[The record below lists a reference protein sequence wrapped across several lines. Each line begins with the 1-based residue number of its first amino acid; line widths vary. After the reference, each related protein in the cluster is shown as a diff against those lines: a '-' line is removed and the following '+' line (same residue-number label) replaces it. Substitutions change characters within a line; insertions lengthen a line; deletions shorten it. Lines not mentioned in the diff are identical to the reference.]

1 MKLGIKI
8 AYAFIAVILAC
19 SVGAGAAVAQP
30 REGEPGYKANEA
42 IQACRDWIKSTYGDG
57 PDPAEA
63 DDLGG
68 RITNALREV
77 ECNAF
82 GAVSHP
88 LDAAQG
94 IAESTSQYWKDPVG
108 KLAKAVMEGNAEAFQ
123 TVMTFWI
130 DFSIDKNV
138 MDSSINGVKNIVLGL
153 AALGLIA
160 SLVVGGARIAA
171 SRRYGLVDSVE
182 STGSVLGRYLIFSLL
197 VPAMVTSTLSASD
210 ILARWILTS
219 FGATS
224 EQEVF
229 GSIELSET
237 TAGPVL
243 MLILTGIAF
252 AGSCMQILSLA
263 IRILLLPIVVG
274 LAPVFAAVSETER
287 GKQGLDHLLSWMIA
301 AILFKPISALLYVVM
316 FWLVGAL
323 GHTGDSITSTIM
335 IVLLVGVAG
344 MCGPALVRTVTPVVA
359 QAGGGGAAPMLSGAA
374 AATGATLGAAAGLI
388 SGGGAG
394 AAAGASMG
402 RGAAPGGGNETSST
416 RSGPLGSSPS
426 ATTSGGGGGG
436 ARAAGNGGAAVKGAD
451 SPGGVK
457 SGGLAKGS
465 SDGGAVPSGAKGSG
479 YPRGQGRVGSRKSAA
494 WVARKTPHAIAG
506 SVRTTRSVAG
516 GMLRSGAAVA
526 QTAGHSAGRVQSALD
541 ESIGA
546 PGAYHGQIR
555 R

>member
-1 MKLGIKI
+1 MKLVVKI
-8 AYAFIAVILAC
+8 VYALIAVILAGA
-19 SVGAGAAVAQP
+19 VGAGSAVAQP

-138 MDSSINGVKNIVLGL
+138 MDSSVHGVKNIVIGL

-224 EQEVF
+224 EQEIF

-274 LAPVFAAVSETER
+274 LAPVFAALSETER
-287 GKQGLDHLLSWMIA
+287 GKQGLDHLVSWMIA

-323 GHTGDSITSTIM
+323 GNTGDSITSTIM

-344 MCGPALVRTVTPVVA
+344 MCGPALVRTVTPMVA

-402 RGAAPGGGNETSST
+402 RGAAPGGGGGAHQ
-416 RSGPLGSSPS
+416 SGPLGSSPS

-436 ARAAGNGGAAVKGAD
+436 GSRAAGDGGAVKGAD

-479 YPRGQGRVGSRKSAA
+479 YPSGQGRIGSRKSAA
-494 WVARKTPHAIAG
+494 WVARKTPRTIAG
-506 SVRTTRSVAG
+506 GIRTTRSMAG

-526 QTAGHSAGRVQSALD
+526 QSAGHSASRVQSALD
-541 ESIGA
+541 ESIGT